1 MLRDTLLPEDEQK
14 GKTLSET
21 HANMALLV
29 MDMQVG
35 IVTRYVQGGDFFTS
49 IHTALDA
56 ARAASIP
63 VIYVT
68 VGFRVMRGLPSPI
81 GVTRKISSI
90 AMAN

>member
-1 MLRDTLLPEDEQK
+1 M
-14 GKTLSET
+14 SAT

-35 IVTRYVQGGDFFTS
+35 IVTRYVQGDDFFTP

-68 VGFRVMRGLPSPI
+68 VPFARAILRSVRGIRFSLPS
-81 GVTRKISSI
+81 SSG
-90 AMAN
+90 NLPRQHR